1 MAKGGA
7 KDSANYTKWKAAGYL
22 EEVDK
27 TTGTAIADFLES
39 GEIVFKSDPDFKSD
53 VIRTGMGDI
62 SFKKDEIIFESIVD
76 FYVQKNDPLLVID
89 YNDIY
94 SKLKT
99 AISERAVKM
108 FDADQK
114 TGDNE
119 PFFDPVNQHCFKEWF
134 VNYYIESSKSKGGK

>member
-99 AISERAVKM
+99 EISERGLKM
-108 FDADQK
+108 FDNDQESD
-114 TGDNE
+114 GQ
-119 PFFDPVNQHCFKEWF
+119 PFFDSTNLDCFKEWF
-134 VNYYIESSKSKGGK
+134 FKTYSAKGVGKK